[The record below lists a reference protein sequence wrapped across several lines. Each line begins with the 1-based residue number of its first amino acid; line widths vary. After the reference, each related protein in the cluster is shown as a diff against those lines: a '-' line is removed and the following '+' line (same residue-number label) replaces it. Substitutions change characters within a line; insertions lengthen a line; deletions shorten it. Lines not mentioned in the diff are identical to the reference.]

1 MVRNYFKT
9 AWRSLIRNKVYSLLN
24 VLGLATGMAVA
35 LLIGLWVYDQYSY
48 DRFLP
53 NYQQAYQVRFNYNN
67 NGNIHTQSEVCLPLA
82 EALKNDIPEVA
93 YAAPAFGPV
102 TNTLGLGDKKLN
114 PQGMIAGEDF
124 LKIFQF
130 PLLKGNA
137 ATALKDR
144 YSIVLTQSTA
154 KALFGDTDPINK
166 TIRIDNFEDRH
177 VTAIIKDIPRNSS
190 FQFDYITAFSAF
202 ASDGWVKAATT
213 NWSHN
218 FFQLYVALQPNAS

>member
-190 FQFDYITAFSAF
+190 FSLIILLHSVLLLPMV
-202 ASDGWVKAATT
+202 G
-213 NWSHN
+213 
-218 FFQLYVALQPNAS
+218 

>member
-166 TIRIDNFEDRH
+166 TIRIDNLKTGR
-177 VTAIIKDIPRNSS
+177 
-190 FQFDYITAFSAF
+190 
-202 ASDGWVKAATT
+202 
-213 NWSHN
+213 
-218 FFQLYVALQPNAS
+218 